1 MLVYFLGNGERRGE
15 VQFQGMPLD
24 PSYDNALPP
33 WIIGLEIC
41 SNSAEIPTETNSD
54 QGLIYHLTLEMDHSS
69 ILGFKELAMNSE
81 S

>member
-1 MLVYFLGNGERRGE
+1 M
-15 VQFQGMPLD
+15 
-24 PSYDNALPP
+24 
-33 WIIGLEIC
+33 C

-81 S
+81 VHQEENGEINYDISTQQILGRLNKKRGRRDHFENW